1 MGTAG
6 LSYSLYLVLASFTSI
21 RVHALLKSLPLCLIT
36 FVLSIVPVGVNFVG
50 LLHSRCVTTMLTS
63 LNGQAVFRLEITGQ
77 NIPLFG
83 CTEMDNITTNLSQK

>member
-36 FVLSIVPVGVNFVG
+36 FVLSIVPVGVNF
-50 LLHSRCVTTMLTS
+50 
-63 LNGQAVFRLEITGQ
+63 AVFRLEITGQ